1 MLSVLVRKEAVII
14 RVRLCMKPSVASWRM
29 AASTTGMP
37 VCPARHASS
46 VPSPVDHD
54 RGADPGALR

>member
-1 MLSVLVRKEAVII
+1 MPSVLVRNDAVII
-14 RVRLCMKPSVASWRM
+14 RARLCMNASVASCRM

-46 VPSPVDHD
+46 APSSADHD